1 MKDILRIALAAAV
14 VFGLVQSRLASA
26 SPLDGKSFVG
36 EMGEKGKTKGD
47 KDTFTFKDGRFRST
61 GCDKYGFGDAPY
73 AIKEEGGKTVATAET
88 TSKKEG
94 VMQWTLTVD
103 GDSLTGSAIW
113 TKGKKAPREY
123 WIKASLKK

>member
-1 MKDILRIALAAAV
+1 MKGILRIALAAAV
-14 VFGLVQSRLASA
+14 VFGLVQSRFATA

-61 GCDKYGFGDAPY
+61 ACDRYGFGDAPY
-73 AIKEEGGKTVATAET
+73 AASDEGGKMHVTAET

-94 VMQWTLTVD
+94 LMQWTITVD
-103 GDSLTGSAIW
+103 GDTLTGTSIW
-113 TKGKKAPREY
+113 KKGNKAPKEY

>member
-1 MKDILRIALAAAV
+1 MKGILRIALAAAV
-14 VFGLVQSRLASA
+14 IFGLVQSRLASA

-36 EMGEKGKTKGD
+36 ETGEKGKTKGD

-61 GCDKYGFGDAPY
+61 ACDKYGFGDAPY
-73 AIKEEGGKTVATAET
+73 TVKEEGGKMVVTAET

-103 GDSLTGSAIW
+103 GDALTGSAIW
-113 TKGKKAPREY
+113 TKGKKAPRDY
-123 WIKASLKK
+123 WVKGTLRK

>member
-1 MKDILRIALAAAV
+1 MKGILRVALAAAV
-14 VFGLVQSRLASA
+14 VFGLVQSRFASA

-61 GCDKYGFGDAPY
+61 ACDRYGFGDAPY
-73 AIKEEGGKTVATAET
+73 AVKEEGGKMVVTAET

-94 VMQWTLTVD
+94 DDDVD
-103 GDSLTGSAIW
+103 AHGGRRHAHRRRRSGRRAARLRRNTG
-113 TKGKKAPREY
+113 
-123 WIKASLKK
+123 